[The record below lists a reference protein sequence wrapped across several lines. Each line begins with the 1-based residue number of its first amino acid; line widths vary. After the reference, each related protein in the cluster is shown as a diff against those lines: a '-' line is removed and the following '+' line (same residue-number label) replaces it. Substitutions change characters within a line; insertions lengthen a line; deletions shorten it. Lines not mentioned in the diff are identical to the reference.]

1 MSGLF
6 EHVFFFLLLS
16 VPIVVL
22 GAFYSESEDGP
33 ALRSVP
39 RRYLVFV
46 GACAVVAL
54 GMLALGALFVSNA

>member
-1 MSGLF
+1 MGLV

-22 GAFYSESEDGP
+22 GAFYSEMEDGP
-33 ALRSVP
+33 AFRSLP

-46 GACAVVAL
+46 GACAAVAL
-54 GMLALGALFVSNA
+54 VMLGLGELFVSNG